1 MRREFIQALAVFVI
15 ALGAGLFAFGRHL
28 DPPVDSAN
36 AISIQRAFSIDE
48 RTHASAAVACGL
60 GVGLMTLGGLAIA
73 IPWLN
78 DVVAR
83 RARSAA
89 TSEPISRAVS

>member
-1 MRREFIQALAVFVI
+1 MRREFIQALAVFAI

-28 DPPVDSAN
+28 DPPVDVTNPASV
-36 AISIQRAFSIDE
+36 QRAYSIDE

-60 GVGLMTLGGLAIA
+60 GVCLMTFGGLAIA

-78 DVVAR
+78 DVFAR
-83 RARSAA
+83 RSVSAA
-89 TSEPISRAVS
+89 SQQSTSEAV